1 MFDYTTSHT
10 PQLNGVIERI
20 FEVVK
25 EVALAMILNAKFND
39 TAQKML
45 WSEAVHTYKKVWK
58 YRQYKDPVWKFLWGE
73 TKYYLFIIRV

>member
-1 MFDYTTSHT
+1 MVFKKNDMFDYTTSHT

-58 YRQYKDPVWKFLWGE
+58 IQAVQRSRLEISMG
-73 TKYYLFIIRV
+73 RN